1 MKTLQNRL
9 WAKLLAG
16 FLLIVFA
23 FGALAAGLA
32 GAMLAASGVYDDGGT
47 AKIDT
52 LFAGISPS
60 LDAAMSDALRYY
72 RLYRSHSETPD
83 AYDPQWEEP
92 YLRRFAPENSNFYFA
107 VYDTQGTLVFSGDA
121 EKRKDRFCRKPLSL
135 PAEHLV

>member
-1 MKTLQNRL
+1 MKKLQNRL

-23 FGALAAGLA
+23 FSALAAGLA

-52 LFAGISPS
+52 LFADISPS

-92 YLRRFAPENSNFYFA
+92 YLHRFAPEYSNFYFA
-107 VYDTQGTLVFSGDA
+107 VYDAQGTLVFSGGA
-121 EKRKDRFCRKPLSL
+121 G
-135 PAEHLV
+135 

>member
-52 LFAGISPS
+52 LFADISPS

-72 RLYRSHSETPD
+72 FACLSFSALFFCAHVMYRRGCVSF
-83 AYDPQWEEP
+83 
-92 YLRRFAPENSNFYFA
+92 LLIRA
-107 VYDTQGTLVFSGDA
+107 VT
-121 EKRKDRFCRKPLSL
+121 L
-135 PAEHLV
+135 PAKLCFRARSR

>member
-1 MKTLQNRL
+1 MKKLQNRL

-23 FGALAAGLA
+23 FSSLAAGLA

-52 LFAGISPS
+52 LFADISPS

-92 YLRRFAPENSNFYFA
+92 YLRRFAPESSNFYFA
-107 VYDTQGTLVFSGDA
+107 VYDAQGRRDA
-121 EKRKDRFCRKPLSL
+121 EKRKD
-135 PAEHLV
+135 